1 MDESNKEL
9 TTEELQ
15 SLKLEVQQ
23 KIDEVKEIGE
33 NLSYSEIRGI
43 FPIWSKM
50 QNFVVR
56 NHPEKTVASRIS
68 NLFNDYISP
77 HFKQTLKRQ

>member
-1 MDESNKEL
+1 MNESSKEL

-15 SLKLEVQQ
+15 NPKLEVQL
-23 KIDEVKEIGE
+23 KIDEVEETGE
-33 NLSYSEIRGI
+33 NLSYSEIRDI
-43 FPIWSKM
+43 FSIWSKI

-77 HFKQTLKRQ
+77 HFKQILKRQ